1 MNSSKEDG
9 ECSPKKLSTS
19 ILGNLIIP
27 TLKLCGPTP
36 GELEELIDNN
46 DDKEKEKVRNDIND
60 ILEDKNLKNT
70 LLEMIVHEWPI
81 LNTGS
86 PENFI
91 EIVEKNISP
100 ALSEELSQ
108 LDNINSL
115 QQNMTEHMLEI
126 FRNLYKDEAHENYL
140 ASNKFEYEVV
150 IERSKKDYTT
160 GR

>member
-1 MNSSKEDG
+1 MNSSIEDG
-9 ECSPKKLSTS
+9 ECSPKKLSSS
-19 ILGNLIIP
+19 ILGNLMIP

-36 GELEELIDNN
+36 GKLEELIVEE
-46 DDKEKEKVRNDIND
+46 EKEKFRNAINA
-60 ILEDKNLKNT
+60 ILEDENLKNK

-108 LDNINSL
+108 LETTNSL

-126 FRNLYKDEAHENYL
+126 FRNLYKDEGHENYS
-140 ASNKFEYEVV
+140 ASNKFEYEVA
-150 IERSKKDYTT
+150 IERSKKDHTT